1 MESDG
6 PVVNCYSWQSWAPM
20 ILKLTERYFQQSQ
33 LSNIVFG
40 FWGDF
45 AQIFGLFWVD
55 SALTQQKGNVIL
67 SPQSRKPNGG
77 T

>member
-6 PVVNCYSWQSWAPM
+6 QVVNYYSCLRWAPM
-20 ILKLTERYFQQSQ
+20 ILKLTERHFQRSQ

-67 SPQSRKPNGG
+67 SPQSTKLNGG